1 MNHTL
6 AGRKPMWSGFLYNFI
21 ECFLQNVHFE
31 YIVLGLHVKSVA
43 RIYLTTTFVNH
54 LAQLHYPAVSAFN
67 GN

>member
-6 AGRKPMWSGFLYNFI
+6 AGRKPLQSGFLCNFI
-21 ECFLQNVHFE
+21 ECFLQNVTLN
-31 YIVLGLHVKSVA
+31 IVLGLHVKSVA
-43 RIYLTTTFVNH
+43 TIYLTTTFVYH